1 MSTVSR
7 VALVSNT
14 FESGRRSVSSVSYI
28 CESSRLRVT
37 RVTGV
42 AGVSN
47 RCESSRLGV
56 TRVTGMWMG

>member
-1 MSTVSR
+1 MGRHTGLR
-7 VALVSNT
+7 VASVA
-14 FESGRRSVSSVSYI
+14 GVASVSGVSANF
-28 CESSRLRVT
+28 ELERPTGSRVT